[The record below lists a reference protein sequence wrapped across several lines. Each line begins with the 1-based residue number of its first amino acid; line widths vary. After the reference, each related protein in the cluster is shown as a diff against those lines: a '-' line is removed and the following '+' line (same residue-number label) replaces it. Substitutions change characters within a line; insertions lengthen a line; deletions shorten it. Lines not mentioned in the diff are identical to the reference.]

1 MSPESPEGA
10 AGDHGKIMLD
20 LAIVGGGPGGLMSA
34 WYLKKKLGEL
44 CRVTIFEASDRLG
57 GKIVTRKFDSAPAM
71 YEAGVAEIYDY
82 SMTGPD
88 PLRELIQHF
97 GLQTIP
103 MDAEQVQLDGELL
116 NDVPGMRR
124 KYGPKTADAI
134 EAFRARCAEMV
145 SPIEYYEGIG
155 AHDNEHPW
163 AHVTA
168 EHLLDREVD
177 DPVAR
182 RFLKVMARSD
192 IATETHNTNGLNA
205 LKNFVMDVDG
215 YIGLYSIQNGNEQ
228 LIDCLQSEVDAD
240 IQLNHRVLK
249 VGKTTSGRYQLNMM
263 NGKGPETR
271 DFDLVVMCLPHSWL
285 ATMGWEGEALRKSMV
300 KHIAYFDRPAHYL
313 RVSLLFDEPF
323 WGEKIPGAW
332 FMSEAFGGCCV
343 YNEGARHDVG
353 KHGVLNFLIAGS
365 DALAFANLSDRE
377 LIDAA
382 LKSLP
387 ASLGNARD
395 HFIEGKIHR
404 WLSSVNALPG
414 GLPAR
419 DVMTNHRPEPKQH
432 PGLVVVGDYLFDS
445 TLNGLLDSSD
455 AATDIIVTEMM
466 RLRRSRAQDDRP
478 LSDKIDRFYFE
489 NYRGLGPYREAW
501 RHFTDPDY
509 LAELIRIV
517 WSKPGVDAK
526 EHIKEHIKDRT
537 KGYKLLVAGSASGE
551 LVGALRERGI
561 DAWGIENNRAIL
573 ARTPKALK
581 KFNKLGSIVDM
592 PFKEAEFDF
601 VFETSLCHVA
611 EKQVGRAIRE
621 LNRVVKTGVVFG
633 SVTSDMAPAVIDR
646 YDLLRGVK
654 KLGTWWEWSELFFGN
669 GFDLSMHR
677 HDCTDALWAATLAA
691 NKGPGQ
697 WYADSDSLRYSFFD
711 KVEGDD

>member
-1 MSPESPEGA
+1 
-10 AGDHGKIMLD
+10 MLD

-34 WYLKKKLGEL
+34 WYLKRKLGEL
-44 CRVTIFEASDRLG
+44 CSVTIFEATDRLG
-57 GKIVTRKFDSAPAM
+57 GKILTRKFDSAPAM

-103 MDAEQVQLDGELL
+103 MDAEQVQFGGELL

-124 KYGPKTADAI
+124 RYGAGTAAAI
-134 EAFRARCAEMV
+134 EAFRKRCSDLM
-145 SPIEYYEGIG
+145 SPTEYYEGVG

-163 AHVTA
+163 AYMTA
-168 EHLLDREVD
+168 EQVLDKEVA
-177 DPVAR
+177 DPVAK
-182 RFLKVMARSD
+182 RFFKVMARSD
-192 IATETHNTNGLNA
+192 IATESHNTNGLNA
-205 LKNFVMDVDG
+205 LKNYLMDIDG

-228 LIDCLQSEVDAD
+228 LVDCLQSEVNAD
-240 IQLNHRVLK
+240 IQLNHRVLR
-249 VGKTTSGRYQLNMM
+249 VGKGASGRYRLNMM

-271 DFDLVVMCLPHSWL
+271 EFDLVLVCLPHSWL

-300 KHIAYFDRPAHYL
+300 KHVAYFDRPAHYL

-365 DALAFANLSDRE
+365 DALAFANLSDEE
-377 LIDAA
+377 LIAAA

-387 ASLGNARD
+387 ASIGDARA
-395 HFIEGKIHR
+395 HLMEGKIHR

-419 DVMTNHRPEPKQH
+419 HVMTNHRPEPKEH

-455 AATDIIVTEMM
+455 AATDIILTEMM
-466 RLRRSRAQDDRP
+466 RLRRARAQDGKGTA
-478 LSDKIDRFYFE
+478 DKIDGDYFR
-489 NYRGLGPYREAW
+489 NYRGLGPYGEAW
-501 RHFTDPDY
+501 RHFSDPDY
-509 LAELIRIV
+509 LMELIRIV
-517 WSKPGVDAK
+517 WGG
-526 EHIKEHIKDRT
+526 T
-537 KGYKLLVAGSASGE
+537 NGGKLLVAGSASGE
-551 LVGALRERGI
+551 LVGALRERGV
-561 DAWGIENNRAIL
+561 DAWGVENNRAIH
-573 ARTPKALK
+573 ARTPKALR
-581 KFNKLGSIVDM
+581 KFNKLGSIVDL
-592 PFKEAEFDF
+592 PFKDGAFDF
-601 VFETSLCHVA
+601 VFETSLCHVG
-611 EKQVGRAIRE
+611 EKQVTRAIRE
-621 LNRVVKTGVVFG
+621 LNRVVGTGLVFG

-677 HDCTDALWAATLAA
+677 KDCTDAVWAATLAA

-697 WYADSDSLRYSFFD
+697 WYADADSLRYSFFD
-711 KVEGDD
+711 KIEDDSDDQA